1 MERKLRNISILP
13 DELKIK
19 ELEKLLKSFFCFEK
33 STRSPLRNSKSLKKF
48 LNYNILYQKPAALN
62 IRPVNKVILPEEIR
76 PRRKISNRT
85 PQKKSNVYDLD
96 QVLIIQNVFKKIGEH
111 CSSSWIQDSGE
122 KEYHIV
128 IIKQF

>member
-48 LNYNILYQKPAALN
+48 LNYNILYQKPAA
-62 IRPVNKVILPEEIR
+62 PEEIR